1 MIEEAQ
7 VIPQPGESPAEWRRY
22 NWIALFAGLAAIGL
36 AALIGLAGDSKTA
49 VALRVI
55 LCSTGAFAVGI
66 GIWLRPTHLAALLLA
81 ALAGVLGR
89 YGFPEEWDSGRMLC
103 TFGAIIAALA
113 AVLLA
118 LPRTYRRAV
127 VVVLVLLHF
136 GSILASTTGPA
147 TGTSPPPW
155 TTQVA
160 HVYLYHNYSQF
171 IYLTN
176 AYHFYSPEPGPA
188 TQVWFCIYY
197 ANDDTRWFKLPRR
210 PEDMTDPLCLE
221 YYRRLSLTMQM
232 ENYMPFNQIP
242 PEVLRQRDVMSYG
255 VQRPIP
261 WHPGWPREMQW
272 RPPAQAQRDF
282 IIPSFVRHVARMK
295 KNQHPKGHGITSV
308 KVYHVEH
315 RIVPPQE
322 LPNFGPYDKPTYLPY
337 YVGEYDADGNAV
349 NVNDPMLFWMV
360 PIFWQPKSA
369 DIPSW
374 HTVKS
379 HPHEFKLINGVNDH
393 SRSDCFEE

>member
-1 MIEEAQ
+1 MIEESQ
-7 VIPQPGESPAEWRRY
+7 VIPQPGESPAEWRQY
-22 NWIALFAGLAAIGL
+22 NWIALFAGLAAIAL

-55 LCSTGAFAVGI
+55 LCSAGAFAVGI
-66 GIWLRPTHLAALLLA
+66 GIWLRPAHVGALLIA

-89 YGFPEEWDSGRMLC
+89 FGFPEEWDSGRMLA
-103 TFGAIIAALA
+103 TFGAIVAALA

-118 LPRTYRRAV
+118 LPRPYRRAV
-127 VVVLVLLHF
+127 VVLLVLVHF
-136 GSILASTTGPA
+136 GGILASTTGPA
-147 TGTSPPPW
+147 TGNSPPPW

-188 TQVWFCIYY
+188 TQIWFCIYY
-197 ANDDTRWFKLPRR
+197 ANGDTRWYKLPRR

-242 PEVLRQRDVMSYG
+242 AEVLRRRNVMSYG

-261 WHPGWPREMQW
+261 WHPSRLRELQW

-282 IIPSFVRHVARMK
+282 IIPSFVRHVAGMK
-295 KNQHPKGHGITSV
+295 KNQHDNTDIPIKSV

-315 RIVPPQE
+315 AIVPPQDIG
-322 LPNFGPYDKPTYLPY
+322 NFGPYDKDTYLPY
-337 YVGEYDADGNAV
+337 FVGEFDAEGHQV
-349 NVNDPMLFWMV
+349 NVNDPMLYWLV
-360 PIFWQPKSA
+360 PIFWQPKA
-369 DIPSW
+369 MDVPSW
-374 HTVKS
+374 HTKKT
-379 HPHEFKLINGVNDH
+379 HPNEFKLIDGVEIH
-393 SRSDCFEE
+393 SGSHYEE